1 MIKPYQKD
9 GKKFYEVFVKSV
21 DQNGKQIA
29 RRKKGLT
36 SERSARDVEFEFK
49 QELKLIS
56 SGERRWTWK
65 EWHEEALR
73 KIRMTHKPSTIT
85 SYDLQVKKWIPRD
98 WNDRELTSFQPSDVH
113 SLIFEVIGSQLSP
126 GGLKCYLKMI
136 KRIFEMAVQTGALN
150 KNPATGLA
158 VQAPK
163 SVQKVLTAQEAEL
176 LLKAAKETNHSF
188 YPVWAFALMTGMR
201 SGEMYALKWS
211 DVDLDAGILH
221 VTKAWTSKTGISP
234 TKTRENR
241 VVPISPDLKV
251 LLSELKM
258 QRQQDSE
265 FVLPHLRHWTK
276 GEQARVMREF
286 CKGLG
291 ITEIKFHDLRAT
303 FITNMLAQGVPLVTV
318 MAIVGHK
325 RMSTTDIYMRLAGV
339 NVKGATE
346 KLGYAL
352 PKFQVA
358 DVFQLASK
366 RGGNAG

>member
-9 GKKFYEVFVKSV
+9 GKKFYEVFVKTV
-21 DQNGKQIA
+21 DPNGKQTA

-36 SERSARDVEFEFK
+36 SERVARDVEFEFK
-49 QELKLIS
+49 QELKLVS

-65 EWHEEALR
+65 EWHEEVLR
-73 KIRMTHKPSTIT
+73 KMKLNRKLSTIT
-85 SYDLQVKKWIPRD
+85 SYDLQIKKWIPRD
-98 WNDRELTSFQPSDVH
+98 WNERELTSFQQSDVYE
-113 SLIFEVIGSQLSP
+113 LIFEIIGNQLSP

-136 KRIFEMAVQTGALN
+136 KRIFEMAVQDGALN
-150 KNPATGLA
+150 KNPATGLS

-163 SVQKVLTAQEAEL
+163 TAQKVLTAQEAEL
-176 LLKAAKETNHSF
+176 LLKAAKATNHRF

-201 SGEMYALKWS
+201 SGEMYAIKWS
-211 DVDLDAGILH
+211 DIDLESNLIH
-221 VTKAWTSKTGISP
+221 VTKQWTSKTGICP

-241 VVPISPDLKV
+241 MVPISPDLKI

-258 QRQQDSE
+258 QRQQESD
-265 FVLPHLRHWTK
+265 FVLPHLKHWTK

-318 MAIVGHK
+318 MAIVGHR
-325 RMSTTDIYMRLAGV
+325 RMSTTDIYLRLAGL

-346 KLGYAL
+346 KLGYSL

-358 DVFQLASK
+358 EVFQLASRK
-366 RGGNAG
+366 Q